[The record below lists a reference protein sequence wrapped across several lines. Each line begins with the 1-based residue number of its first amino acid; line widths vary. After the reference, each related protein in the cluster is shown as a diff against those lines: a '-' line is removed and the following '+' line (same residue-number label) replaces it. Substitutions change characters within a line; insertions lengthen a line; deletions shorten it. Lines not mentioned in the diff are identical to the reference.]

1 MQWQSK
7 SGKGKKASVLEVACG
22 SGQHAAYLARHLGD
36 CVGRWY
42 PTDLGMNEDKR
53 KSIAEW
59 AREEGA
65 SEVVQKATEL
75 DTRTKFWG
83 DNWKSKEIDH
93 IFLANM
99 SHISPWSSTVG
110 LMEGAGD
117 LLREDGCLFMYG
129 PFNVDNKFTSDS
141 NRLFDQSLKSRDSS
155 WGIRDVDVVG
165 AEGGKNKLVLTERLA
180 MPANNFILV
189 LQKK

>member
-1 MQWQSK
+1 
-7 SGKGKKASVLEVACG
+7 
-22 SGQHAAYLARHLGD
+22 
-36 CVGRWY
+36 
-42 PTDLGMNEDKR
+42 
-53 KSIAEW
+53 
-59 AREEGA
+59 
-65 SEVVQKATEL
+65 
-75 DTRTKFWG
+75 
-83 DNWKSKEIDH
+83 
-93 IFLANM
+93 
-99 SHISPWSSTVG
+99 
-110 LMEGAGD
+110 MEGAGD
-117 LLREDGCLFMYG
+117 LLGEDGCLFMYG

>member
-1 MQWQSK
+1 M
-7 SGKGKKASVLEVACG
+7 
-22 SGQHAAYLARHLGD
+22 
-36 CVGRWY
+36 
-42 PTDLGMNEDKR
+42 
-53 KSIAEW
+53 
-59 AREEGA
+59 
-65 SEVVQKATEL
+65 
-75 DTRTKFWG
+75 
-83 DNWKSKEIDH
+83 
-93 IFLANM
+93 
-99 SHISPWSSTVG
+99 
-110 LMEGAGD
+110 MEGAGD

-180 MPANNFILV
+180 MPANNFILA

>member
-1 MQWQSK
+1 MSSSQRLFSGAAERNRKPIIEALRPRLVQWQSK

-99 SHISPWSSTVG
+99 VSTS
-110 LMEGAGD
+110 
-117 LLREDGCLFMYG
+117 
-129 PFNVDNKFTSDS
+129 TSKKHFFCFVFV
-141 NRLFDQSLKSRDSS
+141 L
-155 WGIRDVDVVG
+155 
-165 AEGGKNKLVLTERLA
+165 LVLTFCSFPFSLRSLTFPPGRALLA
-180 MPANNFILV
+180 
-189 LQKK
+189 